1 MNALLSGLL
10 VAYVLALPSVDQPP
24 VLEEALEADGP
35 RALQALAPAGLRAS
49 ERRLVDGAL
58 AAFAGQDDRAGAALA
73 AAMEDLALTPDMRRY
88 AASFLAGVRLREED
102 FDGAAQAFDI
112 ADQIAPL
119 DPAAAQARAFVEPLR
134 GQRAIALDVFAQ
146 GCLDVT
152 RDLAGLPRADIAING
167 GVLDAILDTGAA
179 FSTISQSGAERMGLR
194 PVGGEVS
201 VGAAGADDV
210 ASSLAIADN
219 LEVGPA
225 RFSNVVFIVLPDEA
239 LSFAGGRYT
248 IEAIL
253 GMPVFL
259 RLERLS
265 FAQANGTES
274 FCFQRS
280 ESEVGGSNIYL
291 EGLSAIVEADV
302 ENAGAPLHLLIDT
315 GAQTTTLSA
324 RPISL
329 FPALAQDAQ
338 ARGARVGGAGGMV
351 WDGEAVTLPE
361 MTVEIGGEAVTV
373 TGISAGI
380 SQGAAARRDG
390 LLGQDVLSARGGFVL
405 DFKTMRLELLDG

>member
-1 MNALLSGLL
+1 MLLSSLLAVGLL
-10 VAYVLALPSVDQPP
+10 VLSPADQPLA
-24 VLEEALEADGP
+24 LEEALEADGP
-35 RALQALAPAGLRAS
+35 RALQALAPAGLGAS

-58 AAFAGQDDRAGAALA
+58 AAFAGQDGVAEAELA
-73 AAMEDLALTPDMRRY
+73 AAMEDSALTPDLRRH
-88 AASFLAGVRLREED
+88 AASFLAGVRLRAED
-102 FDGAAQAFDI
+102 FDGAAQAFDV
-112 ADQIAPL
+112 ADQITPL
-119 DPAAAQARAFVEPLR
+119 VPDVAQARAFVEPLR
-134 GQRAIALDVFAQ
+134 GQPGIVMEGFVP
-146 GCLDVT
+146 GCLDIA
-152 RDLAGLPRADIAING
+152 RDPAGLPRGDIAING
-167 GVLDAILDTGAA
+167 GVQEAVLDTGAA
-179 FSTISQSGAERMGLR
+179 FSTITQSVAERMGLR
-194 PVGGEVS
+194 PISGEVS

-210 ASSLAIADN
+210 SSSFAIADN
-219 LEVGPA
+219 LEIGPV

-280 ESEVGGSNIYL
+280 EDEAGGSNIYL

-315 GAQTTTLSA
+315 GAQATTLSA

-329 FPALAQDAQ
+329 FPALAQGAQ
-338 ARGARVGGAGGMV
+338 ARGARVGGAGGVV
-351 WDGEAVTLPE
+351 WDGGAVTLPE
-361 MTVEIGGEAVTV
+361 LTVEIGGEAVTI

-380 SQGAAARRDG
+380 SQGAAGRRDG
-390 LLGQDVLSARGGFVL
+390 LLGQDVLSARGGFTL